1 MKRLRVYCSISNLPS
16 VRDFMRSN
24 LRDLEVNGKTSE
36 MLVLAVDEACA
47 NAMIHQHNCDGSTFL
62 ELSLYR
68 NDEQLFIELKDS
80 GKAFPIDTFEPMS
93 NEDRVKTHAR
103 GGMGILL
110 IRSIMDSIE
119 INQMAD
125 YHIFK
130 FMKNLS
136 FA

>member
-24 LRDLEVNGKTSE
+24 LRDLDVNGKTSE

-130 FMKNLS
+130 FVKNLA
-136 FA
+136 F